1 MSKTFVI
8 ADTHFGDDNIRKFE
22 NRPFDTVIQMT
33 RGLIERWN
41 ETVSENDTVYVLG
54 DFCVES
60 EIKTVLA
67 ENKLNGKI
75 ILIVGNHDKGF
86 EDEYRKYGVEVI
98 EHPIILD
105 GFWILSHEPM
115 YVSEQTPYANVFGHV
130 HNNPMYK
137 TVSSRSY
144 CVSVERIVYRPIEFS
159 EVKKAVLEFQPF

>member
-86 EDEYRKYGVEVI
+86 EDEYRKYDVEVI

-144 CVSVERIVYRPIEFS
+144 CVSVERIGYRPIEFS

>member
-1 MSKTFVI
+1 MGKIFVV

-22 NRPFDTVIQMT
+22 NRPFASLSYMNEKMIKK
-33 RGLIERWN
+33 WN
-41 ETVSENDTVYVLG
+41 ETVSDDDTVYVLG

-60 EIKTVLA
+60 EIKNVLS
-67 ENKLNGKI
+67 EKKLNGKI
-75 ILIVGNHDKGF
+75 ILIVGNHDKGL

-115 YVSEQTPYANVFGHV
+115 YVSEQSPYANVFGHV

-144 CVSVERIVYRPIEFS
+144 CVSVERIGYKPIEFN
-159 EVKKAVLEFQPF
+159 EVKKAVLSCN

>member
-22 NRPFDTVIQMT
+22 NSPFDTVIQMT

-144 CVSVERIVYRPIEFS
+144 CVSVERIGYRPIEFS

>member
-1 MSKTFVI
+1 MSKIFVI

-33 RGLIERWN
+33 RGLVERWN
-41 ETVSENDTVYVLG
+41 ETVSEEDTVYVLG

-60 EIKTVLA
+60 EIKNVLA
-67 ENKLNGKI
+67 DKKLNGKI
-75 ILIVGNHDKGF
+75 ILIVGNHDKGL
-86 EDEYRKYGVEVI
+86 EDTYRKYGVEVI
-98 EHPIILD
+98 EYPIVID

-115 YVSEQTPYANVFGHV
+115 YVSEQSPYANVFGHV

-144 CVSVERIVYRPIEFS
+144 CVSVERIGYRPIELEKVKR
-159 EVKKAVLEFQPF
+159 EVLANNK

>member
-86 EDEYRKYGVEVI
+86 EEEYRKYGVEVI

-144 CVSVERIVYRPIEFS
+144 CVSAERIGFMPIDF
-159 EVKKAVLEFQPF
+159 EVVKQAVRDACN

>member
-67 ENKLNGKI
+67 ENKLTGKI

-86 EDEYRKYGVEVI
+86 ED
-98 EHPIILD
+98 
-105 GFWILSHEPM
+105 
-115 YVSEQTPYANVFGHV
+115 
-130 HNNPMYK
+130 
-137 TVSSRSY
+137 
-144 CVSVERIVYRPIEFS
+144 
-159 EVKKAVLEFQPF
+159 